1 MATADKLLKTNR
13 EHLMSDAVFKV
24 EEGSRVVLTGQWS
37 LRAAENHFA
46 VLQQQLAPYFSQ
58 PQMLWDLTS
67 IEQLDSAGAALLLT
81 GWGGQRSQRV
91 SLRPEHATL
100 FDSLQ
105 HAHPPRHAVD
115 EALIDNAS
123 DHHGMLQSFV
133 LHLADF
139 IALTGLLTL
148 EFLYL
153 FRRPRDIPWKEIS
166 ANVYKGGVMALPVMG
181 LVGGM
186 IGVAMSYLMALQLRK
201 FGADIFIVNIL
212 GLAIIRELGPI
223 LMSVLVAGR
232 SGSAM
237 TAQIGVMRVT
247 EEIDALATMG
257 VSRTLR
263 LILPK
268 VVALTLVAPLLLFWT
283 SLWALIGG
291 MVVAFFQLGIG
302 FEFFIEHL
310 PRVVKATNLVLAT
323 VKGFTFGLTVA
334 LIACHFGLRV
344 QPNTESLSNS
354 TTSSVV
360 TSITVVILLDA
371 LFAIATR
378 SIGI

>member
-1 MATADKLLKTNR
+1 
-13 EHLMSDAVFKV
+13 MSDAVFKV
-24 EEGSRVVLTGQWS
+24 EEGARVVLTGQWS
-37 LRAAENHFA
+37 LRTAKNHFA
-46 VLQQQLAPYFSQ
+46 ILQQQLTPYFSQ

-81 GWGGQRSQRV
+81 GWGGERNQRI
-91 SLRPEHATL
+91 SLRPEHAAL

-105 HAHPPRHAVD
+105 HAHPPHHAID
-115 EALIDNAS
+115 EVPITETS
-123 DHHGMLQSFV
+123 DHLGMLQSLV

-139 IALTGLLTL
+139 IALTGFITL
-148 EFLYL
+148 EFLHL
-153 FRRPRDIPWKEIS
+153 LHQPRDVPWKEIS
-166 ANVYKGGVMALPVMG
+166 ANIYKGGVMALPVMA

-201 FGADIFIVNIL
+201 FGADIFIINIL

-223 LMSVLVAGR
+223 LMSVLLAGR

-268 VVALTLVAPLLLFWT
+268 VVGLTLVAPLLLFWT

-310 PRVVKATNLVLAT
+310 PRVVKAANLTLAT

-334 LIACHFGLRV
+334 MIACHFGLRV
-344 QPNTESLSNS
+344 KPNTESLSNS

-378 SIGI
+378 GIGI

>member
-1 MATADKLLKTNR
+1 MNAI
-13 EHLMSDAVFKV
+13 FKI
-24 EEGSRVVLTGQWS
+24 EEGQRVLLTGQWS
-37 LRAAENHFA
+37 LRAAGNQFA
-46 VLQQQLAPYFSQ
+46 DLQQQLAPYFAQ
-58 PQMLWDLTS
+58 LQLAWDLTA

-81 GWGGQRSQRV
+81 GWGGKLSSRI

-100 FDSLQ
+100 FDSLEQ
-105 HAHPPRHAVD
+105 AHAPRHSAD
-115 EALIDNAS
+115 ETPIAETAEQLS
-123 DHHGMLQSFV
+123 MLQSFV
-133 LHLADF
+133 MHLADF
-139 IALTGLLTL
+139 IALAGALSL
-148 EFLYL
+148 ELLYL
-153 FRRPRDIPWKEIS
+153 FRHPRDIPWKEIS
-166 ANVYKGGVMALPVMG
+166 ANIYKGGVMALPVTA

-268 VVALTLVAPLLLFWT
+268 VVGLTLVSPLLLFWT

-310 PRVVKATNLVLAT
+310 PRVVKASNLVLAT
-323 VKGFTFGLTVA
+323 VKGFTFGLMVA
-334 LIACHFGLRV
+334 LIACHFGLRIK
-344 QPNTESLSNS
+344 PNTESLSNS

-371 LFAIATR
+371 MFAIATR

>member
-1 MATADKLLKTNR
+1 
-13 EHLMSDAVFKV
+13 MSDAVFKV
-24 EEGSRVVLTGQWS
+24 EEGSRLVLTGQWS
-37 LRAAENHFA
+37 LRAAENRFA
-46 VLQQQLAPYFSQ
+46 ALHQQLTPFFSD
-58 PQMLWDLTS
+58 PKTLWDLTA

-81 GWGGQRSQRV
+81 GWGGKRNKHI

-100 FDSLQ
+100 FDSLEQ
-105 HAHPPRHAVD
+105 AQ
-115 EALIDNAS
+115 AS
-123 DHHGMLQSFV
+123 HLHVEKSEIPAAATSPGLLVNFV
-133 LHLADF
+133 MHLADF
-139 IALTGLLTL
+139 TVLTGMITL

-153 FRRPRDIPWKEIS
+153 FRHPREIPWKEIS
-166 ANVYKGGVMALPVMG
+166 ANIYKGGVMALPVTA

-201 FGADIFIVNIL
+201 FGADIFIINIL

-268 VVALTLVAPLLLFWT
+268 VVGLTLVAPLLLFWT

-291 MVVAFFQLGIG
+291 MVVSFLQLGIG

-310 PRVVKATNLVLAT
+310 PRVVKAANLTLAT
-323 VKGFTFGLTVA
+323 VKGFTFGLMVA

-344 QPNTESLSNS
+344 KPNTESLSNS
-354 TTSSVV
+354 TTASVV

>member
-1 MATADKLLKTNR
+1 
-13 EHLMSDAVFKV
+13 MSDAVFKV
-24 EEGSRVVLTGQWS
+24 EEGSRVVLAGQWS

-46 VLQQQLAPYFSQ
+46 ALQQQLAPYFSQ
-58 PQMLWDLTS
+58 PQIAWDLTS
-67 IEQLDSAGAALLLT
+67 VEQLDSAGAALLLT
-81 GWGGQRSQRV
+81 GWGGQRSSNV
-91 SLRPEHATL
+91 SLRPEHAAL

-105 HAHPPRHAVD
+105 QAHPSHHTID
-115 EALIDNAS
+115 EAPIEDPSAKMGL
-123 DHHGMLQSFV
+123 LQSFV

-139 IALTGLLTL
+139 IALTGLIFL

-153 FRRPRDIPWKEIS
+153 FRRPQDIPWKEIS
-166 ANVYKGGVMALPVMG
+166 ANIYKGGVMALPVMG

-223 LMSVLVAGR
+223 LMSVLIAGR

-291 MVVAFFQLGIG
+291 MTVAFFQLGIG

-310 PRVVKATNLVLAT
+310 PRVVKATNLALAT